1 MTAPRSSRF
10 PAAALLHRLPARA
23 GVGGAAA
30 AAALAGILACA
41 GEVEPERGVVDAGGA
56 GAPVREAA
64 AGSGR
69 VPDAPRDTGAGAP
82 EEALAADRVL
92 AGQGDAGAQAR
103 LAEAH
108 YLGRGADLDI
118 EEAVRWARLAAEQ
131 GNARGQGV
139 LASAYNT
146 GRGVEQ
152 DFEEALRWARLAA
165 EQGDAFGQTVLAYL
179 YANGNGVA
187 QDHEEMARWGRL
199 AAEQGYSGAQGFLGM
214 MYMFGRGVEQDWVTA
229 YMWLTLGEA
238 GGEAGG
244 ARAMLD
250 DLAGRM
256 TPEQI
261 AEAEARARD
270 WEPVRSAAF

>member
-1 MTAPRSSRF
+1 MRVSLPLRSMGV
-10 PAAALLHRLPARA
+10 A
-23 GVGGAAA
+23 GL
-30 AAALAGILACA
+30 LAGILACA
-41 GEVEPERGVVDAGGA
+41 GEVEPERGTVDAGG

-64 AGSGR
+64 AESGR
-69 VPDAPRDTGAGAP
+69 VPDAPRETGAGAP
-82 EEALAADRVL
+82 EEALEADRVL
-92 AGQGDAGAQAR
+92 AEQGDSGAQAR
-103 LAEAH
+103 LA
-108 YLGRGADLDI
+108 
-118 EEAVRWARLAAEQ
+118 V
-131 GNARGQGV
+131 
-139 LASAYNT
+139 AYDA

-152 DFEEALRWARLAA
+152 DFEEAVHWARLAA

-179 YANGNGVA
+179 YANGNGVE
-187 QDHEEMARWGRL
+187 QDHEEMARWARL

-261 AEAEARARD
+261 AEAEARRATGNLFGAQHSER
-270 WEPVRSAAF
+270 AAF